1 MTFFDSFIDTLTKNS
16 PTDYLVSIIII
27 LAFTIIGPAL
37 SSFLLKLFHV
47 KEKRLLR
54 IKRHAFYKPL
64 KSFFS
69 LLGIYIALRTL
80 TLPDKFSIFIEK
92 TFRILTI
99 ILIANATSNL
109 FSSNSHNYERIQK
122 LFNFTGNDALLG
134 FVSKIIKV
142 IIYIIAGFIIV
153 NELGYDLSGIV
164 AGLGIFSAVIALAAQ
179 DLAKNI
185 IAGCSIITD
194 KPFDVGDFIEL
205 NTLTGTVEDIT
216 FRSIRIRNVENQVI
230 VVPNSII
237 STSTLINYTKMQKR
251 RYFLT
256 LTLEHSTD
264 LNKVLELLEK
274 IKSLLFTH
282 QNVLQDN
289 IKVFFQTVSSNGFDI
304 TIDFYTD
311 IIDYTEYLQFKQ
323 EMNYELLDLI
333 NKEDIKIAHNPQT
346 VYLKNIVST

>member
-1 MTFFDSFIDTLTKNS
+1 MTFFDKFIDILMKNS
-16 PTDYLVSIIII
+16 TTDYVVAIAII
-27 LAFTIIGPAL
+27 LIFTIIGPAL

-69 LLGIYIALRTL
+69 VLGIYIALRTL
-80 TLPDKFSIFIEK
+80 TLPDRLALFIEK
-92 TFRILTI
+92 AFRILTI
-99 ILIANATSNL
+99 ILVANASSNL
-109 FSSNSHNYERIQK
+109 FSSNSNSYERVQK
-122 LFNFTGNDALLG
+122 LLNFTGNDALIG
-134 FVSKIIKV
+134 FVAKLIRV

-153 NELGYDLSGIV
+153 NELGYDLSGLV

-185 IAGCSIITD
+185 IAGYSIITD
-194 KPFDVGDFIEL
+194 KPFDVGDYIEL
-205 NTLTGTVEDIT
+205 NALSGTVEDIT

-274 IKSLLFTH
+274 IKSLLFAH
-282 QNVLQDN
+282 DNVLQDN
-289 IKVFFQTVSSNGFDI
+289 IKVYFNTFSSNGIDI
-304 TIDFYTD
+304 SIDFYTD
-311 IIDYTEYLQFKQ
+311 IVDYAEYLQFKQ

-333 NKEDIKIAHNPQT
+333 QKENIKIIHNAQT
-346 VYLKNIVST
+346 VYVKS